1 MRKNNKELAPSE
13 QQCLFVGDSLKQ
25 ARKSKKLEIEDV
37 AQQLYVNPSII
48 NHLEEE
54 NFDQIG
60 ADVFIIGHFKNYA
73 RFLGLPAEKMLA
85 TLSENAYIRDQE
97 VLEPKITD
105 HLVALKIIAY
115 VSVLLFLVT
124 LLGMYIS
131 HHR

>member
-37 AQQLYVNPSII
+37 AQHLYVNPSII

-60 ADVFIIGHFKNYA
+60 AEVFITGHLKNYA
-73 RFLGLPAEKMLA
+73 RFLGLSAEKMLA
-85 TLSENAYIRDQE
+85 TLSENAYIRGQE

-131 HHR
+131 HH

>member
-1 MRKNNKELAPSE
+1 MRKNNKDLAPSE

-25 ARKSKKLEIEDV
+25 ARKSKKLEVEDV

-60 ADVFIIGHFKNYA
+60 AEVFIKGHLKNYA
-73 RFLGLPAEKMLA
+73 QFLDLPVEKILA
-85 TLSENAYIRDQE
+85 ALSEDAYIKGQQI
-97 VLEPKITD
+97 LMPKIAD

-115 VSVLLFLVT
+115 ASLVLFLAT
-124 LLGMYIS
+124 ILGMYIS
-131 HHR
+131 HN

>member
-60 ADVFIIGHFKNYA
+60 ADVFIRGHLKNYA
-73 RFLGLPAEKMLA
+73 RLLGLPAEKMLA
-85 TLSENAYIRDQE
+85 TFSENAYIRGQE
-97 VLEPKITD
+97 VLGPKITD

-131 HHR
+131 HH

>member
-60 ADVFIIGHFKNYA
+60 AEVFITGHLKNYA

-85 TLSENAYIRDQE
+85 TLSENAYIRGQE
-97 VLEPKITD
+97 VLGPKITD

-115 VSVLLFLVT
+115 ASVLLFLVT

-131 HHR
+131 HH

>member
-25 ARKSKKLEIEDV
+25 ARKSQKLEVEDV
-37 AQQLYVNPSII
+37 ALQLYVNPSII

-60 ADVFIIGHFKNYA
+60 ADVFIRGHLKNYA
-73 RFLGLPAEKMLA
+73 RFLDLPAEKMLA
-85 TLSENAYIRDQE
+85 TLSENAYIRGQE

-115 VSVLLFLVT
+115 ASVLLFLVT

-131 HHR
+131 HH

>member
-1 MRKNNKELAPSE
+1 MRKNNKDLVPSE

-60 ADVFIIGHFKNYA
+60 AEVFITGHLKNYA

-85 TLSENAYIRDQE
+85 TLSENAYIRGQE

-131 HHR
+131 HH

>member
-1 MRKNNKELAPSE
+1 MRKNNKDLVPPE

-60 ADVFIIGHFKNYA
+60 AEVFITGHLKNYA

-85 TLSENAYIRDQE
+85 TLSENAYIRGQE

-131 HHR
+131 HH

>member
-60 ADVFIIGHFKNYA
+60 AEVFITGHLKNYA

-85 TLSENAYIRDQE
+85 TLSENAYIRGQE

-115 VSVLLFLVT
+115 TSVLLFLVT

-131 HHR
+131 HH

>member
-60 ADVFIIGHFKNYA
+60 ADVFIIGHLKNYA
-73 RFLGLPAEKMLA
+73 RLLGLPAEKMLA
-85 TLSENAYIRDQE
+85 TLSENAYIRGQE

-131 HHR
+131 HH